1 MNPKEAEKVRQN
13 LLDQLKDIPDDES
26 SDLKER
32 IESMAPEDL
41 ETFVAQQ
48 KKQAPQMQ
56 SPADCLFCKIIHE
69 VIPTTKIYE
78 DSSNLAILDIAPA
91 SPGHVIVIPKK
102 HYQFLFQL
110 PEDEMLSL
118 MKAVNFLSEIVVN
131 VTESHGLSVLL
142 NMGPAAMQRV
152 PHVAFNL
159 IPRHE
164 DDNLN
169 LEWDRKE
176 AKKEDIQRM
185 AEKLKTR
192 VSHAVA
198 KREAEASVLVK
209 EKDEKKMKEEK
220 TEAEHMLK
228 HVKRRVP

>member
-1 MNPKEAEKVRQN
+1 MDKKEAEKVRQN
-13 LLDQLKDIPDDES
+13 LLDQLEDLPDEQV

-32 IESMAPEDL
+32 IKSMNSEEI

-56 SPADCLFCKIIHE
+56 SPADCLFCKIINN

-78 DSSNLAILDIAPA
+78 DSNNVAILEIAPA
-91 SPGHVIVIPKK
+91 SQGHIIVMPKK
-102 HYQFLFQL
+102 HYQFLFQI
-110 PEDEMLSL
+110 PESEMLSL

-131 VTESHGLSVLL
+131 VTESHGLSILL

-159 IPRHE
+159 IPRNE
-164 DDNLN
+164 EDNLN
-169 LEWDRKE
+169 LEWERKE
-176 AKKEDIQRM
+176 AKKEDLQKI
-185 AEKLKTR
+185 ADKLKTR
-192 VSHAVA
+192 VNHAVS

-209 EKDEKKMKEEK
+209 EKEEKIRAEEK
-220 TEAEHMLK
+220 TEAEQMLK
-228 HVKRRVP
+228 HAKRRVP